1 MHNTDISNENK
12 SKSSSGLP
20 VQNLFMQEPK
30 ISKCGN
36 KLKCKNPGFRKNP
49 VLQVNI
55 QSEYQEQVG
64 RLYSKNYILNNYFCY
79 KSKSPKKVSS
89 HEHTYKT
96 FYMKLCLKHSI

>member
-1 MHNTDISNENK
+1 MHYTDMSNEDK
-12 SKSSSGLP
+12 SKSSSDLP
-20 VQNLFMQEPK
+20 VQNSFMQEPK

-36 KLKCKNPGFRKNP
+36 KLKCKNTGFRNNP

-55 QSEYQEQVG
+55 QSEYQEQVC
-64 RLYSKNYILNNYFCY
+64 RLYSNYILNNYFHY

-96 FYMKLCLKHSI
+96 FYLKLFLKHSI